1 MTLVVDLED
10 YASPVAPAW
19 CPGCGN
25 FAILNAIKRALVEA
39 NLAPHEV
46 VIYSGIGQASKLPDY
61 MKVNS
66 FTSLHGRPIPIA
78 QGAHLANHRLKAIV
92 HAGDGDTYGIGG
104 NHFMHLMR
112 RNADITLIA
121 HNNLIYGLTKG
132 QYSPTSPKGFP
143 SKTSPPPEGA
153 IDQPVN
159 PIAWA
164 LAAGATFIARS
175 FAGDIRHLTEMMV
188 AAIKHR
194 GAALLDVFQPCVVFN
209 PEYSYDFFRQRVYK
223 LSEEGYDPTDREAAW
238 RKAHEWGDR
247 IPVGLFYEEQGRP
260 TYEEQVPAL
269 QDGALAEKQLR
280 SWTEEDYE
288 ALEAEFL

>member
-1 MTLVVDLED
+1 MVDLGD

-92 HAGDGDTYGIGG
+92 DAGDGDTYGIGG

-175 FAGDIRHLTEMMV
+175 FAADIRHLTEMMV

-247 IPVGLFYEEQGRP
+247 IPVGLFYEEQGKP

-288 ALEAEFL
+288 ALEAEFF